1 MWYTIITMTSV
12 GYGDIYAVT
21 PPGRYVALLAALLG
35 EAYVSLLVALISS
48 WLTLEEK
55 EGLSMQKIKEQQASA
70 RSICAAL

>member
-35 EAYVSLLVALISS
+35 AAYVSLLVALISS

-55 EGLSMQKIKEQQASA
+55 EGLSMHKIKDQ
-70 RSICAAL
+70 